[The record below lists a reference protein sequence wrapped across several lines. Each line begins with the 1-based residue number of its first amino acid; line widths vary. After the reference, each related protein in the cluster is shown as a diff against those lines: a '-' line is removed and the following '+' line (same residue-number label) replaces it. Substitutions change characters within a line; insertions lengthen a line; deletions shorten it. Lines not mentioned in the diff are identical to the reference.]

1 MDIPGRNIM
10 INISIIMPTYN
21 RADTIAR
28 AIESV
33 LNQSYTNWEL
43 IIVDDASNDNTEAVV
58 NRYIDGRI
66 KYYKNKQ
73 NEGANKTRNIG
84 IATAC
89 GEFITFL
96 DSDCAYKNNKLEEQI
111 NIMKDGHDMVFCA
124 FEYYKDNVCNVVPLQ
139 EKGADYYNNNL
150 RTILTKQN
158 VIDTSTIMIRSDF
171 LKEIGAFDVE
181 MPRLQDYE
189 LAMRIVKEGNVQYI
203 DKVLVENYF
212 MKDSI
217 STNHKA
223 YFQAIV
229 KIIKKHSD
237 FFINEDEIVT
247 FLCMGLNYCF
257 GRALNSSVINS
268 YIDLVFETL
277 YNDMPDEVL
286 KFNRYVLELYQLRSH
301 LYERNRE
308 QYKLSLRDEMKS
320 EFIIYGA
327 GKSAYEIYNKLTFE
341 EQQNIKYFVTSEK
354 DTEMDSFLGKPI
366 LSLQELIATE
376 KNEKIFILLALNIK
390 NTIAVRKLLDLTP
403 YQNYAFYNI

>member
-1 MDIPGRNIM
+1 MQYDKMKSM

-33 LNQSYTNWEL
+33 LNQSYTDWEL

-58 NRYIDGRI
+58 NRYRDERI
-66 KYYKNKQ
+66 KYYKNNQ
-73 NEGANKTRNIG
+73 NRGANKTRNIG

-96 DSDCAYKNNKLEEQI
+96 DSDCVYKKNKLEEQI
-111 NIMKDGHDMVFCA
+111 NIIKKGYDMVFCA

-139 EKGADYYNNNL
+139 EKGADYYNHNL

-158 VIDTSTIMIRSDF
+158 IIDTSTIMIRSAF
-171 LKEIGAFDVE
+171 LKKIGAFDVE

-229 KIIKKHSD
+229 KMAKKHRD
-237 FFINEDEIVT
+237 FFNNEDEIVT

-257 GRALNSSVINS
+257 SRVLNSSIINS

-286 KFNRYVLELYQLRSH
+286 KFNRYVLELYQLKSH

-327 GKSAYEIYNKLTFE
+327 GKNAHEVYNKLTME

-354 DTEMDSFLGKPI
+354 EAEMDSFLGKPI

-376 KNEKIFILLALNIK
+376 KNENIFILLALNIK
-390 NTIAVRKLLDLTP
+390 NTITVRKLLDSTP